1 MKKLYATIIILVAIV
16 GGSYL
21 WDSSSENAQS
31 QEDEPIKIGMLQY
44 MSHPSLDQISQGTID
59 QLEERG
65 YIDGENID
73 LNFFNAQGD
82 QSNMNTISDQFIND
96 GAELMIGVTTPASQA
111 LANASSERPIILGAV
126 TDPEHAGLVESNE
139 EPGGNIT
146 GISDMTP
153 VEEQIQLIRT
163 LLPDAENLGIMY
175 STSEDNSILQGDIG
189 EEIAPEYG
197 FNPVVST
204 VSSTN
209 DVAQV
214 TTSLV
219 NNVDA
224 IWVVNDNTVAS
235 AFPTLL
241 EQTDK
246 AKIPVFPAVD
256 MMVAQGGLATYGLN
270 QYEIGIA
277 TGDITADVL
286 EGADP
291 ATTPIRRAQE
301 VDLVIN
307 YEKSEEFGIEIPED
321 MKENAIDSKTLLEE
335 DEE

>member
-21 WDSSSENAQS
+21 WENSFDSALS
-31 QEDEPIKIGMLQY
+31 QEDKPIKIGMMQY
-44 MSHPSLDQISQGTID
+44 MSHPSLDQIAQGTID

-65 YIDGENID
+65 YIDGENIELD
-73 LNFFNAQGD
+73 FFNAQGD
-82 QSNMNTISDQFIND
+82 QSNMNTISEQFVND
-96 GAELMIGVTTPASQA
+96 DVDLMIGITTPASQA
-111 LANASSERPIILGAV
+111 LANASSEIPIILGAV
-126 TDPEHAGLVESNE
+126 TDPKYAGLVENNE
-139 EPGGNIT
+139 APGGNIT

-153 VEEQIQLIRT
+153 IEEQIELIRA
-163 LLPDAENLGIMY
+163 LVPDAENLGIIY
-175 STSEDNSILQGDIG
+175 STSEDNSILQGNMA
-189 EEIAPEYG
+189 EEIAPDYG
-197 FNPVVST
+197 FTPVVST

-209 DVAQV
+209 DVSQV
-214 TTSLV
+214 TASLV

-224 IWVVNDNTVAS
+224 VWVVNDNTVAS

-246 AKIPVFPAVD
+246 ENIPVFPAVD

-277 TGDITADVL
+277 AGDITADVL
-286 EGADP
+286 EGAAP

-301 VDLVIN
+301 IDLVIN
-307 YEKSEEFGIEIPED
+307 YEKAAELGIEISED
-321 MKENAIDSKTLLEE
+321 IQENAIDSKTLLEE
-335 DEE
+335 EEK

>member
-1 MKKLYATIIILVAIV
+1 MKKLYTTIIILIAIV

-21 WDSSSENAQS
+21 WDSSSESDQIQA
-31 QEDEPIKIGMLQY
+31 DAPIKIGMLQY
-44 MSHPSLDQISQGTID
+44 MSHPSLDQIAQGTID
-59 QLEERG
+59 QLEARG
-65 YIDGENID
+65 YVNEENIN

-82 QSNMNTISDQFIND
+82 QSNMNTISDQFVND
-96 GAELMIGVTTPASQA
+96 RTDLMIGITTPASQA
-111 LANASSERPIILGAV
+111 LANASSEIPIILGAV
-126 TDPEHAGLVESNE
+126 TDPEHAGLVASNA

-163 LLPDAENLGIMY
+163 LLPEAESLGVMY
-175 STSEDNSILQGDIG
+175 STSEDNSILQGDIA
-189 EEIAPEYG
+189 EDIASEYG
-197 FNPVVST
+197 FVPVVST

-209 DVAQV
+209 DVSQV
-214 TTSLV
+214 TASLV
-219 NNVDA
+219 NDVDA
-224 IWVVNDNTVAS
+224 IWVGNDNTVAS

-246 AKIPVFPAVD
+246 ASIPVFPAVD

-270 QYEIGIA
+270 QYQIGIA
-277 TGDITADVL
+277 TGNITADVL

-291 ATTPIRRAQE
+291 ATTSVRRAQE

-307 YEKSEEFGIEIPED
+307 YEKADELGINIPED
-321 MKENAIDSKTLLEE
+321 MKEDSIDSKTLLEE